1 MNLEKGIGDINI
13 NRVLVLP
20 EDVCVCVLSPCLTL
34 CHPVDCG
41 PLGSSVHGILQARI
55 MEWVAISSSKGF
67 SLPRDQTHI
76 SCVSCIGRWI
86 LHYCTTWEVVKT
98 IRNGLCGN
106 YHEINYTTELLHLC
120 LSPPLSHYIKNIS
133 KKLWEWCC
141 IKIHGVHSATAI
153 I

>member
-1 MNLEKGIGDINI
+1 
-13 NRVLVLP
+13 
-20 EDVCVCVLSPCLTL
+20 
-34 CHPVDCG
+34 
-41 PLGSSVHGILQARI
+41 

-153 I
+153 IWLCFLTGKQTNKQKARYGHENILRTTQAFKGLPLWLRW